1 MDEKEKP
8 QAQLKVRI
16 DRDLREYL
24 EAAAS
29 ARGVSLNREIADRL
43 ERSREGES
51 LYEQHLGGKEIA
63 AITEIVGMTMKLTK
77 NTLGAIDPV
86 AIEKGWL
93 QSPYTFDQS
102 VRAVG
107 AVLETLRPAGDMP
120 DLSGDAAWME
130 RAGEGL
136 GREVLGQVAYR
147 TGPWQERVAGMLGEL
162 LDKERIKERICA
174 RPGSL
179 PGKGGE

>member
-1 MDEKEKP
+1 MDETQGP

-24 EAAAS
+24 ETAAS
-29 ARGVSLNREIADRL
+29 ARGVSLTREVADRL

-51 LYEQHLGGKEIA
+51 LYEQQLGGKEIA
-63 AITEIVGMTMKLTK
+63 AIAEIVGMTMKLTK
-77 NTLGAIDPV
+77 NTLGTIDPV

-93 QSPYTFDQS
+93 HSPYTFDQA
-102 VRAVG
+102 VRGICV
-107 AVLETLRPAGDMP
+107 VLEAFRPAGEIP
-120 DLSGDAAWME
+120 HLSGDAAWME

-162 LDKERIKERICA
+162 LDKERIYAK
-174 RPGSL
+174 PGGL